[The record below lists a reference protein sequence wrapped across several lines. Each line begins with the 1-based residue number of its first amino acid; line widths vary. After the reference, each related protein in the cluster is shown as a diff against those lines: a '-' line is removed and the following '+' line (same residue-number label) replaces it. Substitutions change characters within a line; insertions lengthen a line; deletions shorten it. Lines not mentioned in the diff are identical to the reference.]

1 MSCSDLRKEEA
12 LELVRLA
19 AGVLVR
25 RRGHGLLGLLE
36 AVRVAERHHVIEVV
50 AARAK
55 DGRVRAVR
63 TCEGVRGRRRT
74 RCSAPPASP
83 LLGRRRAP
91 HS

>member
-1 MSCSDLRKEEA
+1 MRTSADNMMSCLDLRQEEA

-50 AARAK
+50 AARATH
-55 DGRVRAVR
+55 AVR
-63 TCEGVRGRRRT
+63 GCVRGQGVRE
-74 RCSAPPASP
+74 
-83 LLGRRRAP
+83 RARACAIV
-91 HS
+91 